1 MNGPSEERLQKE
13 QVAYL
18 KFWQGI
24 VVVTDISLAGW
35 LISAAESATRL
46 TGLLAV
52 LGVVLLSSGIVVLH
66 RRIERRIEQIGA
78 L

>member
-1 MNGPSEERLQKE
+1 MSELDRIKE
-13 QVAYL
+13 QLAYL

-35 LISAAESATRL
+35 LISASDSAARL
-46 TGLLAV
+46 TVILAV
-52 LGVVLLSSGIVVLH
+52 AGVILLSLGIVVLH
-66 RRIERRIEQIGA
+66 RQIERRIDRIGR

>member
-1 MNGPSEERLQKE
+1 VSELDHLKE

-35 LISAAESATRL
+35 LISSSGSAASYTVFLAL
-46 TGLLAV
+46 AGL
-52 LGVVLLSSGIVVLH
+52 VLLSTGIVVLH
-66 RRIERRIEQIGA
+66 RRIERRIDRIKE

>member
-1 MNGPSEERLQKE
+1 MPELDRLKE

-24 VVVTDISLAGW
+24 VVVTDISLTGW
-35 LISAAESATRL
+35 LITASDTATRL
-46 TGLLAV
+46 TVILAV
-52 LGVVLLSSGIVVLH
+52 AGVALLSLGIVVLH
-66 RRIERRIEQIGA
+66 RQIERRIEQIGK

>member
-1 MNGPSEERLQKE
+1 MSELDRIKE
-13 QVAYL
+13 QLAYL

-35 LISAAESATRL
+35 LISTSDTAARL
-46 TGLLAV
+46 TVILAV
-52 LGVVLLSSGIVVLH
+52 AGVVLLSLGIVVLH
-66 RRIERRIEQIGA
+66 RQIERRINQIGR

>member
-1 MNGPSEERLQKE
+1 MPDLDRLKE

-24 VVVTDISLAGW
+24 VVVTTISLAGW
-35 LISAAESATRL
+35 LISAADTAPRL
-46 TGLLAV
+46 TIFLAV
-52 LGVVLLSSGIVVLH
+52 LGVVLLSLGIVVLH
-66 RRIERRIEQIGA
+66 RRIERRIEHIGR